1 MIPMVVVAAFAL
13 ALSVVAIAVTIFPIS
28 IWTVRR
34 YTNTWLGLDLQVA
47 RAKIKRGQLTEETW
61 RHGRFSGQALV
72 VNYKRYTLRLMG
84 GDEGTV
90 IDVSVEIVRNRT
102 RQSSAEP
109 AA

>member
-1 MIPMVVVAAFAL
+1 
-13 ALSVVAIAVTIFPIS
+13 
-28 IWTVRR
+28 
-34 YTNTWLGLDLQVA
+34 
-47 RAKIKRGQLTEETW
+47 
-61 RHGRFSGQALV
+61 